1 MCIFICSTYCINR
14 YNNTL
19 AAQKV
24 KTHGSHMLVCNIG
37 PNLSSG
43 NPCVFD
49 ILCCEGEGCICRL
62 CEWLGIL
69 FSAGVILFAV
79 TEASINEIILC
90 TSSFT
95 QTVNVNIGSE
105 VKN

>member
-24 KTHGSHMLVCNIG
+24 KTHGSHMLVCIIG
-37 PNLSSG
+37 LNLSSG

-49 ILCCEGEGCICRL
+49 ILCCDGEGYICRL

-69 FSAGVILFAV
+69 FSAGVILFAAV

-90 TSSFT
+90 TNSFT
-95 QTVNVNIGSE
+95 
-105 VKN
+105 